1 MSVTKELRVVE
12 GGKCTKVAV
21 NVGDLV
27 VKDQVLIVTE
37 ADKESRE
44 YKAPFSGKITK
55 IGVNEGDIV
64 RLGQLLAAVEE
75 AEVVQEQSAVPAD
88 EPDED
93 LIIIGGGV
101 GGYVSAIY
109 ASRKGMH
116 VTLIEKERL
125 GGTCLNVGCIPTK
138 TLIRSAEVNR
148 LVKEAG
154 GFGIDVEGAPKPDMG
169 RIIDRKN
176 NVVNQ
181 LVSGIEFLMKK
192 NKITVIQG
200 TASMKDD
207 KTVVVTTADGEKEM
221 TFRHLIIAAG
231 SKVSRL
237 NIPGIDLPCVL
248 DSTAMLNY
256 RTLSE
261 KITII
266 GGGVIGL
273 EFAFLYSDLGAEVT
287 VLEYLDRLIAVVDKE
302 LATRIQKLGKDKGIR
317 FETSARVTEIREEN
331 GKAVTVF
338 EKGGQTQEVVSDIVL
353 SAAGREPN
361 MAGLGLENTTIELN
375 PRNRGIHV
383 NEYMC
388 TNVENIYAVGDI
400 NNLIQLA
407 HAAEHQGI
415 IAVDHMIGE
424 ARPFRKEL
432 VPSVIFTSPEI
443 ATVGYGEDEL
453 KQNGIKYKKGR
464 FLYSANGKALA
475 MNETEG
481 FVKIMKDEND
491 VVVGGS
497 VIGADA
503 ASLIEIINVA
513 VTNKLKDEQLSEMIF
528 AHPTTAEVVHEA
540 ALDLG
545 IGALHR

>member
-55 IGVNEGDIV
+55 IGVAEGDIV

-75 AEVVQEQSAVPAD
+75 AEVVQEESAVPAD

-154 GFGIDVEGAPKPDMG
+154 IFGIDVEGAPTPDMG

-192 NKITVIQG
+192 NKG

-256 RTLSE
+256 RTLPE

-273 EFAFLYSDLGAEVT
+273 EFAFLYSDLGVEVT

-331 GKAVTVF
+331 GKAVTMF
-338 EKGGQTQEVVSDIVL
+338 EKGGEMQEDYSVARQAAQT
-353 SAAGREPN
+353 P
-361 MAGLGLENTTIELN
+361 
-375 PRNRGIHV
+375 
-383 NEYMC
+383 
-388 TNVENIYAVGDI
+388 
-400 NNLIQLA
+400 
-407 HAAEHQGI
+407 AE
-415 IAVDHMIGE
+415 
-424 ARPFRKEL
+424 
-432 VPSVIFTSPEI
+432 
-443 ATVGYGEDEL
+443 
-453 KQNGIKYKKGR
+453 
-464 FLYSANGKALA
+464 
-475 MNETEG
+475 
-481 FVKIMKDEND
+481 
-491 VVVGGS
+491 
-497 VIGADA
+497 
-503 ASLIEIINVA
+503 
-513 VTNKLKDEQLSEMIF
+513 
-528 AHPTTAEVVHEA
+528 
-540 ALDLG
+540 
-545 IGALHR
+545 